1 MNIDKPHNRICI
13 LTEEDAQ
20 NFTVGIEY
28 ACATRRHRHYSRRKV
43 EEMVKDGE
51 LKWLGKHR
59 RVATYN
65 QARTWM
71 KVYRRNRY
79 GETVSCNMQ
88 LVRGGGGF

>member
-1 MNIDKPHNRICI
+1 
-13 LTEEDAQ
+13 
-20 NFTVGIEY
+20 
-28 ACATRRHRHYSRRKV
+28 
-43 EEMVKDGE
+43 MVKDGE

-59 RVATYN
+59 RIATYN

-71 KVYRRNRY
+71 KVYRRNTY